1 MFGDAAMAV
10 RAVVRTGDHAVAES
24 ATDELVA
31 LHKQLYGLLA
41 NGDD

>member
-1 MFGDAAMAV
+1 MAV
-10 RAVVRTGDHAVAES
+10 RAVVRTGDHAAAES